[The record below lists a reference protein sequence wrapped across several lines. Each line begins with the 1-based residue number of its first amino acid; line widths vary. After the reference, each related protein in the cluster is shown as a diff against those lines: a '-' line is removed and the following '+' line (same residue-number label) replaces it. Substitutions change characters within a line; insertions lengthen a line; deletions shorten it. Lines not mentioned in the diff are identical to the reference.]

1 MEVKRVWKYI
11 RECGSTGGW
20 MYIRAKGDCM
30 VERGRPL
37 CNTYTTGYG
46 DVLRPVDSSPIAG

>member
-1 MEVKRVWKYI
+1 MVVR
-11 RECGSTGGW
+11 GGGGGGG